1 MNDFI
6 RLEINGHEIS
16 KTDNA
21 KFLGLHF
28 DSTMKW
34 DYHISRKCNQISKTL
49 AVMTKLKNYLPNWT
63 LLTLYNSLIL
73 PHMTY
78 GIVAWGNANASL
90 LKRMT
95 ILQKR
100 AIRTISGSKYNSH
113 TNPLFK
119 NLKLLTL
126 EDLFQLE
133 CCKIYAK
140 YCLGNLPQY
149 ISHQLDANVN
159 SHPYPTRSNLDA
171 LPPLIRTKK
180 EEQLIAYKVAKA
192 WNSLPLNIKKFKDN
206 PSTLHTF
213 NRTVKFY
220 KLECYQT
227 ECTLNNCFIC
237 NNI

>member
-1 MNDFI
+1 MPNQ
-6 RLEINGHEIS
+6 LEINS
-16 KTDNA
+16 
-21 KFLGLHF
+21 
-28 DSTMKW
+28 S
-34 DYHISRKCNQISKTL
+34 
-49 AVMTKLKNYLPNWT
+49 
-63 LLTLYNSLIL
+63 
-73 PHMTY
+73 
-78 GIVAWGNANASL
+78 
-90 LKRMT
+90 
-95 ILQKR
+95 
-100 AIRTISGSKYNSH
+100 
-113 TNPLFK
+113 
-119 NLKLLTL
+119 
-126 EDLFQLE
+126 FQLE

-149 ISHQLDANVN
+149 ISLQLDANVN